1 MALNA
6 PREGLNYVESEG
18 KVIQDDSIAEQERAI
33 KADRRCMALVQ
44 KIGNSIHSSIELE
57 VDSPSQHEDGKLPI
71 LDLKVWVETRRQ
83 SGREEEDGLS
93 VVLHEFYV
101 KDVASKCVI
110 NARSALPWNSKRTIL
125 TQEVL
130 RILLN
135 CSRELPWATVISHVN
150 HMMLRLQY
158 SGYDQK
164 FRAELVRSALKAYNC
179 LIELDASD
187 EQPLYRRKVERAEER
202 RGKRES
208 WYRKGGLDTVIF
220 VPATPG
226 SQLKDRYT
234 REIKDPGFKIKV
246 VEQSGVTLKRMLQ
259 RSDPFKEKNCRNINC
274 LVCTT
279 GGRGPCRNTG
289 ITYELVCQVCHH
301 QYIGE
306 ISRSAY
312 TRGKEHLRALEQ
324 REETSVMWRHSC
336 DKHGGHI
343 PSFTM
348 NVR

>member
-6 PREGLNYVESEG
+6 PREGLDYVESEG
-18 KVIQDDSIAEQERAI
+18 KVIQDDSVAEQERAI
-33 KADRRCMALVQ
+33 EADRRCMALEQ

-57 VDSPSQHEDGKLPI
+57 VDYLSQHEDGKLPT

-93 VVLHEFYV
+93 VVLHEFYA

-187 EQPLYRRKVERAEER
+187 EQPLYRPREWRKVERAEER

-208 WYRKGGLDTVIF
+208 WYRKGGFDTDFRASNARIS
-220 VPATPG
+220 AEG
-226 SQLKDRYT
+226 SIHERD
-234 REIKDPGFKIKV
+234 
-246 VEQSGVTLKRMLQ
+246 KRP
-259 RSDPFKEKNCRNINC
+259 RF
-274 LVCTT
+274 
-279 GGRGPCRNTG
+279 
-289 ITYELVCQVCHH
+289 
-301 QYIGE
+301 
-306 ISRSAY
+306 
-312 TRGKEHLRALEQ
+312 
-324 REETSVMWRHSC
+324 
-336 DKHGGHI
+336 
-343 PSFTM
+343 
-348 NVR
+348 